1 MILKHRR
8 PLKAIDSLCHAK
20 VCKFFI
26 FMFHFIYCLFYHS
39 MIFCKNNENRL
50 NTDYYKRIIQNYTKC
65 IHLSIIT

>member
-8 PLKAIDSLCHAK
+8 LLKAVNSFCHAK

-26 FMFHFIYCLFYHS
+26 FMFHFIYCLLYHS